1 MVRWSDTLQQNTGG
15 YVVVQFYP
23 WFIFLCFKVIT
34 IHYHTLKQ
42 REIKFKPTKGKTE
55 PQHIICGLNLSL
67 QCRLDQNFLCLLL
80 IFGAKKLFLNGCIQ
94 VYHEKGFYLEQ
105 YSCWTQVTIYG
116 YSVLI
121 LKSCPSCIL
130 YYIYMV
136 ISYAKKGREGWL
148 LFSDIQ
154 DKQGCH

>member
-1 MVRWSDTLQQNTGG
+1 MSSKLLVDMLWFNFILGLK
-15 YVVVQFYP
+15 
-23 WFIFLCFKVIT
+23 FIFLCFKVIT

-67 QCRLDQNFLCLLL
+67 QCRLDQNFLCLLS
-80 IFGAKKLFLNGCIQ
+80 IFGAKKLFLKGCIQ

-136 ISYAKKGREGWL
+136 IS
-148 LFSDIQ
+148 
-154 DKQGCH
+154 